1 MKGSR
6 SLYVLAALWHIDVF
20 GGQFMIKFFEVVML
34 VLSVLADVCSVG
46 YMVYKG
52 IRRVVLKKKEK
63 AMNILK

>member
-1 MKGSR
+1 
-6 SLYVLAALWHIDVF
+6 
-20 GGQFMIKFFEVVML
+20 MIKFFEVVML